1 MAHHRPQLKS
11 VGIHNVSIT
20 RTAELTLPTPK
31 VSKPALWLWAA
42 FAASLC
48 LLLFIFRESLLLMVQ
63 WWESEEYSHGYM
75 IPFVSAFLIYQ
86 RLNQLP
92 AASQR
97 GSLWGPALLI
107 IALATFVL
115 GELSAIYTL
124 IQYGFLIAL
133 FGLLVSTFGTR
144 GFRHIWVA
152 LIYLIFMI
160 PLPNFIYFNLSSQL
174 QLLSSKIGVGFIRL
188 FDISVYLE
196 GNVIDLGA
204 MQLQV
209 VEACSGLRYLF
220 PLMSFGFLIAVIYR
234 APFWQRALIFLST
247 IPITVLM
254 NSFRIGV
261 IGVTVDRWGI
271 HMAEGFLHDFE
282 GWIVFMGCV
291 GILFLEIALLHWISR
306 DKHAMLD
313 RLQLDLPKLAIG
325 WRDFNFDWQKQRP
338 LLISLALLVLSA
350 PWLATLNEREEVAPA
365 RKSFAQFPLITDH
378 WIGKQSALEKE
389 VLGTLKL
396 SDYIIADFQETG
408 TQVSSAAN
416 HPPVNLYVAWYQSQ
430 KKGASI
436 HSPRSCIPG
445 GGWRMDDLAQHT
457 IPDVQHV
464 SGKPLTVNRAIIRKG
479 NSEQV
484 VYYWFEGR
492 GRDITNEYLAKW
504 FIFQDS
510 LLHSR
515 SDGSLVRVITSVG
528 EGDSVAL
535 ADQRLERFLRDFYPT
550 LTAYA
555 P

>member
-1 MAHHRPQLKS
+1 MTTTSTAAVNPSIRPGSNVTAILLWVS
-11 VGIHNVSIT
+11 LAISLGIVLFVF
-20 RTAELTLPTPK
+20 RD
-31 VSKPALWLWAA
+31 ALAYMLSDWA
-42 FAASLC
+42 
-48 LLLFIFRESLLLMVQ
+48 R
-63 WWESEEYSHGYM
+63 EEYSHGYM
-75 IPFVSAFLIYQ
+75 IPVVASFLIYQ
-86 RLNQLP
+86 RLNQMP
-92 AASQR
+92 AMSQR
-97 GSLWGPALLI
+97 GSWWGPALL
-107 IALATFVL
+107 ALALAIFVL

-124 IQYGFLIAL
+124 IQYGFLTAVFAL
-133 FGLLVSTFGTR
+133 VVSTFGTR

-174 QLLSSKIGVGFIRL
+174 QLLSSQIGVAFIRL
-188 FDISVYLE
+188 FDISVFLE
-196 GNVIDLGA
+196 GNVIDLGV

-220 PLMSFGFLIAVIYR
+220 PLMSFGFLIGVIYR

-247 IPITVLM
+247 IPITVMM
-254 NSFRIGV
+254 NSLRIGF

-291 GILFLEIALLHWISR
+291 GILFLEIACLHAISR
-306 DKHAMLD
+306 DQHNMLD
-313 RLQLDLPKLAIG
+313 RLQLDIPKITIS
-325 WRDFNFDWQKQRP
+325 WRDFNFDWRRQRP
-338 LLISLALLVLSA
+338 LLVALLLLVISA
-350 PWLATLNEREEVAPA
+350 PWLTTLNERSEVPPT
-365 RKSFAQFPLITDH
+365 RKAFAQFPLIKDH
-378 WIGKQSALEKE
+378 WIGRQSALEKD

-396 SDYIIADFQETG
+396 SDYIIADYQETG
-408 TQVSSAAN
+408 LAGEQN
-416 HPPVNLYVAWYQSQ
+416 HSTTNHQPVNFYVAWYQSQ

-445 GGWRMDDLAQHT
+445 GGWRMDNLAQHI
-457 IPDVQHV
+457 IPNVQHA

-479 NSEQV
+479 SSEQV

-510 LLHSR
+510 LLRSR
-515 SDGSLVRVITSVG
+515 SDGSLVRVITNVG

-535 ADQRLERFLRDFYPT
+535 ADQRLERFLHDFYPT
-550 LTAYA
+550 LTDYA